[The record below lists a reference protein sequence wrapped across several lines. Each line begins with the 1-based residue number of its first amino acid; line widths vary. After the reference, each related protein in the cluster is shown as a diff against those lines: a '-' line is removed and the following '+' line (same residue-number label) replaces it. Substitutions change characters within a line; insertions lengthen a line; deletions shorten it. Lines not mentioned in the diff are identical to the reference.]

1 MSNHE
6 SSDSC
11 VAPGLVEQLENELLL
26 LGESVVLTDTAIL
39 MGDPGCKGVLTLHNL
54 VAEEEAALEEVLGHE
69 VTLEDLEK
77 PNPIVLPWRHFSCAG
92 DDHTAIGPDSYLD
105 NIGKNHQ
112 KNQMVLSEGKHVR
125 SRLGGFYCERVILKT
140 KETVFVSQQRV
151 DYNQHAL
158 VDSIKVRLLSTE
170 TKDREAEVETN
181 PAIGKAK
188 LLYKQ
193 LLWSPPGWERTLN
206 VIVQRRF
213 MGRMR
218 KYLPRDRHGNISR
231 QIELPPE
238 LGGIGMSPPI
248 FDGWDFENV
257 LAELTPP
264 HLRLIQ
270 HALKGMPLDAYAQRV
285 LGKFSSDRYARGVPL
300 DDVVDVLIDRLF
312 DLTPSK
318 KESEL
323 LKEARIK
330 FKLRES
336 TGYRIVSKYIG
347 KLGYETKFSLKRKL
361 ARAVNQEFLLVGRAD
376 RGFKTATWESRKNS
390 YEADLLLAN
399 FTNEVDEQ
407 YDLQFIY
414 ETVKSCR
421 NSEALKR
428 KLRTQTLYMDPT
440 AEIWTEDGPVNVLKD
455 LKQNAPD
462 TKLPPTKGFV

>member
-6 SSDSC
+6 SKNSC
-11 VAPGLVEQLENELLL
+11 VAPGFVEHLENMLSL
-26 LGESVVLTDTAIL
+26 LGEDVVLTDTAVL

-54 VAEEEAALEEVLGHE
+54 VAEEEAALEEVLGRE
-69 VTLEDLEK
+69 VVLDDLMET
-77 PNPIVLPWRHFSCAG
+77 NPIHLPWRHFSCAG
-92 DDHTAIGPDSYLD
+92 DDHTGIGPDKYLN

-112 KNQMVLSEGKHVR
+112 KNQMVLSEGKHVL
-125 SRLGGFYCERVILKT
+125 SKLGGFYCERVILKT
-140 KETVFVSQQRV
+140 EETVFVSQQRV
-151 DYNQHAL
+151 DYSQHAL
-158 VDSIKVRLLSTE
+158 VDSVKVRLLSTE

-206 VIVQRRF
+206 VLVQRRF

-231 QIELPPE
+231 QIELPSE
-238 LGGIGMSPPI
+238 LGGIGMSPPH
-248 FDGWDFENV
+248 FSGWDLENV
-257 LAELTPP
+257 LADLSEG

-270 HALKGMPLDAYAQRV
+270 HALKGIPLDAYAQRV

-318 KESEL
+318 KESDL
-323 LKEARIK
+323 LEEARTK

-361 ARAVNQEFLLVGRAD
+361 ARAVNQEFLLVGRAE
-376 RGFKTATWESRKNS
+376 RGFKTATWESRKTS
-390 YEADLLLAN
+390 YEADILIAN
-399 FTNEVDEQ
+399 ITNDVDSS
-407 YDLQFIY
+407 YDLKFIY
-414 ETVKSCR
+414 DTIKSCK

-440 AEIWTEDGPVNVLKD
+440 AEIWTEEGPVNVLKD

-462 TKLPPTKGFV
+462 TKLPPTRNFV